1 MVTPSVARR
10 ALIVSFA
17 VVLAIPVTARAENG
31 PNAELVDVIV
41 REAAPASDTAENLVE
56 RSGGTVGATLAII
69 GGFTASVPGDR
80 IPDLEAA
87 HAIISVTADTT
98 VESTTAG
105 WQDATNLGDYVPN
118 EWKGSMLHTG
128 YAIGVDQYW
137 SRGITGEGI
146 GVALIDTGVVPVEGL
161 TLPGK
166 VINAAD
172 LSFESQRD
180 EFRHMDT
187 YGHGTHLAGIIA
199 GRDPAA
205 PQELTIDNAESYFL
219 GMAPDAHIV
228 NVKVGD
234 NEGAVDVSQ
243 VIAALDWVVQ
253 HKDDNGMNVRVVNL
267 SFGTDSTQ
275 DPRLDPLSFAVEQAW
290 HHGIVVVVAAGNDG
304 NASAVRNPAT
314 NPYVIA
320 VGAQDHGKERG
331 KGAQPV
337 PDWSSC
343 GTDRTV
349 DFIAP
354 GAHIVSLKSPGSRAD
369 VEHSSAR
376 VADKIGRAHV

>member
-304 NASAVRNPAT
+304 NAS
-314 NPYVIA
+314 
-320 VGAQDHGKERG
+320 
-331 KGAQPV
+331 
-337 PDWSSC
+337 
-343 GTDRTV
+343 DR
-349 DFIAP
+349 
-354 GAHIVSLKSPGSRAD
+354 KS
-369 VEHSSAR
+369 V
-376 VADKIGRAHV
+376 V